1 MPYYH
6 VTYTQLNLDSPTA
19 QPDASVQRKGK
30 PKGLWYAEGEDWIKV
45 LNDLEEEDDVLA
57 KRFNMTR
64 PPRGVRLKYEFPLD
78 GKFVDDINTP
88 ALDKIFRLTS
98 ANMDAFES
106 KFQTYFTKKLSEIK
120 RDIEYYNRRFAEKK
134 AEMKKKPNERDLNKS
149 KEPSP
154 TLITISLKKSADART
169 PYLTAAELTELKMLE
184 GTEKVSGAAVE
195 RAVQNKLYTLITSP
209 DPPPENSRIFTV
221 LRLVQ
226 YGDYYEEVMKPVWGG
241 IDYDKSLF
249 TDELKAKYPY
259 IQYVEIPSGCLWH
272 PKEVMPGYVP
282 TPVQGGKRT
291 RRKKLRKS
299 TRRRKQ

>member
-1 MPYYH
+1 MRYYH
-6 VTYTQLNLDSPTA
+6 VTYTQLNLDTPTA
-19 QPDASVQRKGK
+19 HPNTRVKKKGK
-30 PKGLWYAEGEDWIKV
+30 PVGLWYAEGEDWIKV
-45 LNDLEEEDDVLA
+45 LDTLEKDEDAFA
-57 KRFNMTR
+57 KEINMSR
-64 PPRGVRLKYEFPLD
+64 PPRGLRLKYEFPLD

-98 ANMDAFES
+98 ANIDAFES

-120 RDIEYYNRRFAEKK
+120 GDIESYNVRVAQ
-134 AEMKKKPNERDLNKS
+134 AKS
-149 KEPSP
+149 IKLKQPAP
-154 TLITISLKKSADART
+154 TLIMISLRESADART
-169 PYLTAAELTELKMLE
+169 PYLTAAELAELKKLN
-184 GTEKVSGAAVE
+184 GDKKVSVAAVE
-195 RAVQNKLYTLITSP
+195 RAVQDKLYTLITSS
-209 DPPPENSRIFTV
+209 DPKSRENSRIFTV

-299 TRRRKQ
+299 TRRRRQ